1 MTVLYVVTS
10 LIPKALSVSTVSRN
24 IDRIDALF
32 DDPNS
37 VANAGLILAG
47 TLIRKL
53 GLEALINEWVRL
65 DPTRPGAA
73 LPGRKVLTMVCAI
86 IAGATHIDHV
96 DVLRA
101 GSTRRV
107 LPFRVMAPST
117 VGTFLRAFTFGH
129 VRQLDAV
136 ADRVL
141 QRAWR
146 LGAGPGS
153 DALVIDVDSTV
164 AEVHGHHKQGAAYG
178 YTKQLGYH
186 PLLAT
191 RAGTGEIVHAR
202 MRKGSAGSGRGV
214 VRFVD
219 ELVARL
225 RRAGATG
232 QITLRADSG
241 FWSWRLIDALDRH
254 KVLWSITVAQ
264 QPAIRTAI
272 AAIPDTDWIDIDY
285 TLGGKAQVAECDY
298 TTGRGKKQRT
308 VRLVVRRT
316 RLTGKQAQ
324 LFPNWRHHA
333 FITNVDLDAV
343 AADEFH
349 RNHAVVEL
357 AIRDLKEG
365 AGLEHCP
372 SGHYSANA
380 AWLHCAVLAHNLGR
394 WTCLL
399 GDPDG
404 PALSHRTMRTRFI
417 AIAATLVN
425 RSGKPT
431 LRLPLNWPWAPQF
444 TATLTALRAL
454 PTLTG

>member
-1 MTVLYVVTS
+1 M
-10 LIPKALSVSTVSRN
+10 STVSRN

-37 VANAGLILAG
+37 VANAGLILVG
-47 TLIRKL
+47 TLIKRL
-53 GLEALINEWVRL
+53 GLEALINERVHL

-73 LPGRKVLTMVCAI
+73 LPGRKVLSMVCAI

-96 DVLRA
+96 DVLRS

-117 VGTFLRAFTFGH
+117 IGTFLRAFTFGH

-136 ADRVL
+136 ADRTL
-141 QRAWR
+141 QRAWGF
-146 LGAGPGS
+146 GAGPAAGE
-153 DALVIDVDSTV
+153 ALIIDVDSTI
-164 AEVHGHHKQGAAYG
+164 AEVHGKQKQGAAYG

-214 VRFVD
+214 VRFAD

-241 FWSWRLIDALDRH
+241 FWSWKLIDALDRLG
-254 KVLWSITVAQ
+254 VLWSITVAQ
-264 QPAIRTAI
+264 NQAIRATI
-272 AAIPDTDWIDIDY
+272 AQVPETDWIDIDY
-285 TLGGKAQVAECDY
+285 TLAGKAQVAECVY
-298 TTGRGKKQRT
+298 TTGNGKRART

-316 RLTGKQAQ
+316 RLTDQHQAR
-324 LFPNWRHHA
+324 LWPDWRHHA
-333 FITNVDLDAV
+333 FITNTTLDTV

-372 SGHYSANA
+372 SGNYSANS
-380 AWLHCAVLAHNLGR
+380 AWLACAVLAHNLSR
-394 WTCLL
+394 WTGLL

-404 PALSHRTMRTRFI
+404 PTLNHRTIRTRLI

-425 RSGKPT
+425 RSGTPT
-431 LRLPLNWPWAPQF
+431 LRLPLDWPWEPQF
-444 TATLTALRAL
+444 TATLNALRAL
-454 PTLTG
+454 PALTG

>member
-1 MTVLYVVTS
+1 
-10 LIPKALSVSTVSRN
+10 VSRVSRN
-24 IDRIDALF
+24 IDRYDVTF
-32 DDPNS
+32 DDS
-37 VANAGLILAG
+37 KLVANSGLILVG

-53 GLEALINEWVRL
+53 RLEALINDMVRL

-73 LPGRKVLTMVCAI
+73 SPGRKVLTVVCAI

-107 LPFRVMAPST
+107 LPFGVMAPST
-117 VGTFLRAFTFGH
+117 IGTFLRCFTFGH

-136 ADRVL
+136 ADRTL
-141 QRAWR
+141 ARAWGA
-146 LGAGPGS
+146 GAGPAAGE
-153 DALVIDVDSTV
+153 ALVIDVDSTI
-164 AEVHGHHKQGAAYG
+164 AEVHGHHKQGASYG

-191 RAGTGEIVHAR
+191 RAGTGEIIHAR
-202 MRKGSAGSGRGV
+202 MRKGSAGSARGV

-225 RRAGATG
+225 RRAGSDG
-232 QITLRADSG
+232 QITVRADSG
-241 FWSWRLIDALDRH
+241 FWSWKLVDALNRH
-254 KVLWSITVAQ
+254 GVLWSITVTQ
-264 QPAIRTAI
+264 HEAIRAAI
-272 AAIPDTDWIDIDY
+272 ARIPEAAWVDIDY
-285 TLGGKAQVAECDY
+285 TIGGRAQVAETAY
-298 TTGRGKKQRT
+298 TTGRGKKART

-316 RLTGKQAQ
+316 RLTGHQAQ
-324 LFPNWRHHA
+324 LFPHWRHHA
-333 FITNVDLDAV
+333 FITNTRLDAV

-372 SGHYSANA
+372 SGNYSANA
-380 AWLHCAVLAHNLGR
+380 AWLACAVLAHNLNR
-394 WTCLL
+394 WTGLL
-399 GDPDG
+399 GGNDSPV
-404 PALSHRTMRTRFI
+404 LNHRTMRTRLI

-425 RSGKPT
+425 RSGRPT
-431 LRLPLNWPWAPQF
+431 LRLPLDWPWEQQF
-444 TATLTALRAL
+444 THTLAALRAL
-454 PTLTG
+454 PNPSG

>member
-1 MTVLYVVTS
+1 M
-10 LIPKALSVSTVSRN
+10 STVSRN
-24 IDRIDALF
+24 IDRYEALF

-37 VANAGLILAG
+37 VANAGLILVG
-47 TLIRKL
+47 TLIKRL

-65 DPTRPGAA
+65 DPTQPGAA
-73 LPGRKVLTMVCAI
+73 FPGRKMLTMVCAI
-86 IAGATHIDHV
+86 VAGGTHIDHA
-96 DVLRA
+96 DMLRA
-101 GSTRRV
+101 GATRRV

-117 VGTFLRAFTFGH
+117 IGTFLRAFTFGH

-136 ADRVL
+136 ADRTL
-141 QRAWR
+141 QRAWG
-146 LGAGPGS
+146 LGAGPASGE
-153 DALVIDVDSTV
+153 AVTIDVDSTI

-178 YTKQLGYH
+178 YTKALGYH

-191 RAGTGEIVHAR
+191 RAGTGEILHAR
-202 MRKGSAGSGRGV
+202 MRKGSAGSARGL

-225 RRAGATG
+225 RRCGADG

-241 FWSWRLIDALDRH
+241 FWSWKLVDTLNRH
-254 KVLWSITVAQ
+254 AVLWSITVAQ
-264 QPAIRTAI
+264 QPAIR
-272 AAIPDTDWIDIDY
+272 AAITQIPETAWTDIDY
-285 TLGGKAQVAECDY
+285 TAGGRAQVAECGY
-298 TTGRGKKQRT
+298 TTGRGKRERT

-324 LFPNWRHHA
+324 LFENWRHHA
-333 FITNVDLDAV
+333 FITNTNLDAV

-380 AWLHCAVLAHNLGR
+380 AWLACAVLAHNLSR
-394 WTCLL
+394 WTGIV
-399 GDPDG
+399 GDPNG
-404 PALSHRTMRTRFI
+404 PTINHRTLRTRLI

-431 LRLPLNWPWAPQF
+431 LRLPLDWPWEQQF
-444 TATLTALRAL
+444 TTTLTALRSL
-454 PTLTG
+454 PAPTG

>member
-1 MTVLYVVTS
+1 MSTS
-10 LIPKALSVSTVSRN
+10 SRG

-47 TLIRKL
+47 TLIKRL
-53 GLEALINEWVRL
+53 GLEALINDWVRL
-65 DPTRPGAA
+65 DGRVGGA

-101 GSTRRV
+101 GATQRV

-117 VGTFLRAFTFGH
+117 IGTFLRAFTFGH

-141 QRAWR
+141 KRAWN
-146 LGAGPGS
+146 LGAGPVPGE
-153 DALVIDVDSTV
+153 ALVIDVDSTI

-191 RAGTGEIVHAR
+191 RAGTGEILHAR
-202 MRKGSAGSGRGV
+202 MRKGSAGSARGA
-214 VRFVD
+214 VRFAD
-219 ELVARL
+219 ELIARL
-225 RRAGATG
+225 RRGGADG

-241 FWSWRLIDALDRH
+241 FWSWKLIDALNRLE
-254 KVLWSITVAQ
+254 VLWSITVSQHAS
-264 QPAIRTAI
+264 IRTTI
-272 AAIPDTDWIDIDY
+272 ATIPETAWADIDY
-285 TLGGKAQVAECDY
+285 TLGGRAQVAETGY
-298 TTGRGKKQRT
+298 TTGTGRRART

-316 RLTGKQAQ
+316 RLTGRQAQ
-324 LFPNWRHHA
+324 LFPDWRHHA
-333 FITNVDLDAV
+333 FITNTALDTV

-349 RNHAVVEL
+349 RNHAIVEL

-380 AWLHCAVLAHNLGR
+380 AWLACAVLAHNLGR
-394 WTCLL
+394 WMTLL
-399 GDPDG
+399 SHDG
-404 PALSHRTMRTRFI
+404 PAMNTRTVRTRLI

-425 RSGKPT
+425 RSGRPT
-431 LRLPLNWPWAPQF
+431 LRLPLHWPWADQF
-444 TATLTALRAL
+444 SATLNALRAL
-454 PTLTG
+454 PAWSG

>member
-1 MTVLYVVTS
+1 M
-10 LIPKALSVSTVSRN
+10 STVSRN
-24 IDRIDALF
+24 IDRYKALF

-47 TLIRKL
+47 TLIKRL
-53 GLEALINEWVRL
+53 GLESLINQWVRL
-65 DPTRPGAA
+65 DGDAGSR
-73 LPGRKVLTMVCAI
+73 PGRKVLTMVCAI

-101 GSTRRV
+101 GATRRV

-117 VGTFLRAFTFGH
+117 IGTFLRAFTFGH

-141 QRAWR
+141 QRAWG
-146 LGAGPGS
+146 LGAGPKPGE
-153 DALVIDVDSTV
+153 ALVIDVDSTI
-164 AEVHGHHKQGAAYG
+164 AEVHGKQKQGAAYG

-191 RAGTGEIVHAR
+191 RAGTGEILHAR

-219 ELVARL
+219 ELIARL
-225 RRAGATG
+225 HRAGVDG

-241 FWSWRLIDALDRH
+241 FWSWKLVDALNRH
-254 KVLWSITVAQ
+254 KVLWSITVSQ
-264 QPAIRTAI
+264 HKAIRAAI
-272 AAIPDTDWIDIDY
+272 ATIRDDDWVDIDY
-285 TLGGKAQVAECDY
+285 TIGGKAQVAECAY
-298 TTGRGKKQRT
+298 TTGTGKRERT

-316 RLTGKQAQ
+316 RLTDERQAR
-324 LFPNWRHHA
+324 LWPDWRHHA
-333 FITNVDLDAV
+333 FITNTTLDTV

-372 SGHYSANA
+372 SGHFSANA
-380 AWLHCAVLAHNLGR
+380 AWLACSVLAHNLSR
-394 WTCLL
+394 WTGIL
-399 GDPDG
+399 GGGDG
-404 PALSHRTMRTRFI
+404 PTMNHATMRTRLI

-431 LRLPLNWPWAPQF
+431 LRLPLNWPWADQF

-454 PTLTG
+454 PAPSG

>member
-1 MTVLYVVTS
+1 MSTS
-10 LIPKALSVSTVSRN
+10 SRN

-47 TLIRKL
+47 TLIRRL
-53 GLEALINEWVRL
+53 GLEALINEWVRF
-65 DPTRPGAA
+65 DGRVGGA

-96 DVLRA
+96 DILRSGA
-101 GSTRRV
+101 TQRV

-117 VGTFLRAFTFGH
+117 IGTFLRGFTFGH

-141 QRAWR
+141 KRVWN
-146 LGAGPGS
+146 LGVGPASGE
-153 DALVIDVDSTV
+153 ALVIDVDSTI
-164 AEVHGHHKQGAAYG
+164 AEVHGHQKQGAAYG

-191 RAGTGEIVHAR
+191 RAGTGEILHAR
-202 MRKGSAGSGRGV
+202 MRKGSAGSARGV

-219 ELVARL
+219 ELIARL
-225 RRAGATG
+225 RRAGADG

-241 FWSWRLIDALDRH
+241 FWSWKLIDALNRLD
-254 KVLWSITVAQ
+254 VLWSITVSQ
-264 QPAIRTAI
+264 QAAISAAI
-272 AAIPDTDWIDIDY
+272 AAIAETAWIDIDY
-285 TLGGKAQVAECDY
+285 TLGGKAQVADIDY
-298 TTGRGKKQRT
+298 TTGTGRRERT

-316 RLTGKQAQ
+316 RLTGRQAQ
-324 LFPNWRHHA
+324 LFPDWRHHA
-333 FITNVDLDAV
+333 FITNTGLDTV
-343 AADEFH
+343 AADAFH
-349 RNHAVVEL
+349 RNHAIVEL

-380 AWLHCAVLAHNLGR
+380 AWLACTVLAHNLGR
-394 WTCLL
+394 WTTLL
-399 GDPDG
+399 GHDG
-404 PALSHRTMRTRFI
+404 PATNTRTVRTRLI

-425 RSGKPT
+425 RSGRPT
-431 LRLPLNWPWAPQF
+431 LRLPLNWPWADQF
-444 TATLTALRAL
+444 TETLNTLRAL
-454 PTLTG
+454 PAWSG